1 MEDIFIKNI
10 HINKVRHLENID
22 IPISETERKHLILTG
37 KNGSGKTSVLLEIK
51 NWLVLVN
58 DIFIHFKKY
67 NLIVKNIDTDILS
80 SNSEIKKVVQE
91 IRFLERVAPNGAL
104 AVKRTARTLG
114 KGIRDFNFPEY
125 SEKENFIIRKSK
137 LSDKVIMFRNRVR
150 DLAQE
155 KENAKFELVEWLNS
169 RNVNARNISLFTN
182 KDLLNSAITE
192 HNDYDENFVTSY
204 FGAKSNF
211 EILTPKGINKIE
223 EKEEFGLDENIGK
236 YFLQHM
242 VNLKADRLFAREEND
257 DSTANY
263 ISAWFDNFEKSLQEI
278 FDDNELKLEF
288 DRKNYSFILLNKGKT
303 PSDFTTLSDG
313 YSAILN
319 IISEL
324 IMRMEN
330 KASKSYDIQ
339 GIVLIDEIET
349 HLHIDLQ
356 KKILPFLTNFF
367 PKIQFI
373 VTTHSP
379 FVLNS
384 VSNAVIFD
392 LEKKLLVEDLSGYSV
407 NSIIES
413 YFDSD
418 DYSTIVKEKVIEYE
432 RLLTKDILEEEEEE
446 KLFDLKEYFE
456 DLPKMFS
463 PELALKIN
471 QIQLANLAVK

>member
-1 MEDIFIKNI
+1 MEDIFIKSI
-10 HINKVRHLENID
+10 HINKVRHLENVN

-51 NWLVLVN
+51 KFMELIGEKKISRFNDLKSAILSTKSRIIKNEERITQQNRNKQVVQGNEITNIDSYITSLKN
-58 DIFIHFKKY
+58 DIY
-67 NLIVKNIDTDILS
+67 AEKN
-80 SNSEIKKVVQE
+80 
-91 IRFLERVAPNGAL
+91 
-104 AVKRTARTLG
+104 
-114 KGIRDFNFPEY
+114 
-125 SEKENFIIRKSK
+125 
-137 LSDKVIMFRNRVR
+137 
-150 DLAQE
+150 
-155 KENAKFELVEWLNS
+155 
-169 RNVNARNISLFTN
+169 NIN
-182 KDLLNSAITE
+182 
-192 HNDYDENFVTSY
+192 
-204 FGAKSNF
+204 NF
-211 EILTPKGINKIE
+211 EILLKEWLLSKNIGLDIDFTSNEISTIYERGTILLIYFAAKRNLEFNVPKGINKVEIKDKYE
-223 EKEEFGLDENIGK
+223 VNENAGRD
-236 YFLQHM
+236 FLQHI

-257 DSTANY
+257 ESSVSQ
-263 ISAWFDNFEKSLQEI
+263 IDNWFEKFEQSLKDV
-278 FDDNELKLEF
+278 FDEPNLKLEF
-288 DRKNYSFILLNKGKT
+288 DRKNYNFNIIDEGREVSGLTG
-303 PSDFTTLSDG
+303 LSDG

-356 KKILPFLTNFF
+356 KKILPFLTSFF

-384 VSNAVIFD
+384 IENSVIYD
-392 LEKKLLVEDLSGYSV
+392 LEKKLLVKDLSGYSV

-418 DYSTIVKEKVIEYE
+418 DYSTVVKEKMVRY
-432 RLLTKDILEEEEEE
+432 E
-446 KLFDLKEYFE
+446 KLSGNDNLSEDEEDELFELKEYFE

-471 QIQLANLAVK
+471 QIQLANLSLK

>member
-51 NWLVLVN
+51 NMLNMLELMEFN
-58 DIFIHFKKY
+58 SFEQLKIIIDYSKNELIEIGKK
-67 NLIVKNIDTDILS
+67 IDPKTKTELNNPIEWNKVDFEQIIPLHTKS
-80 SNSEIKKVVQE
+80 IK
-91 IRFLERVAPNGAL
+91 
-104 AVKRTARTLG
+104 TAT
-114 KGIRDFNFPEY
+114 
-125 SEKENFIIRKSK
+125 SK
-137 LSDKVIMFRNRVR
+137 LSKYNVDIDFNSYKI
-150 DLAQE
+150 QE
-155 KENAKFELVEWLNS
+155 PY
-169 RNVNARNISLFTN
+169 
-182 KDLLNSAITE
+182 
-192 HNDYDENFVTSY
+192 NDGEFILSY
-204 FGAKSNF
+204 FGAKRKL
-211 EILTPKGINKIE
+211 EINVPKGINQVQTKLHYQI
-223 EKEEFGLDENIGK
+223 DENIGK
-236 YFLQHM
+236 EFLQYI

-263 ISAWFDNFEKSLQEI
+263 IDAWFDNFEKSLQEI

-384 VSNAVIFD
+384 VNNAVIFD

-432 RLLTKDILEEEEEE
+432 RLLTKDILNEEEEE

>member
-1 MEDIFIKNI
+1 MEEIFIKNI

-51 NWLVLVN
+51 KLLELTENDLFLRFKDHKLAILSTYALIYEVEQSIKQLEVQKLTTSGNDLVN
-58 DIFIHFKKY
+58 LNHYIKHQFSEINTHKYNINSFKTSNEDWLKLKSIFIDIDY
-67 NLIVKNIDTDILS
+67 NSYEI
-80 SNSEIKKVVQE
+80 SE
-91 IRFLERVAPNGAL
+91 L
-104 AVKRTARTLG
+104 
-114 KGIRDFNFPEY
+114 Y
-125 SEKENFIIRKSK
+125 KEGNFI
-137 LSDKVIMFRNRVR
+137 L
-150 DLAQE
+150 
-155 KENAKFELVEWLNS
+155 
-169 RNVNARNISLFTN
+169 T
-182 KDLLNSAITE
+182 
-192 HNDYDENFVTSY
+192 Y
-204 FGAKSNF
+204 FGARRNLQ
-211 EILTPKGINKIE
+211 INVPKGISKIE
-223 EKEEFGLDENIGK
+223 IKDKYNINENAGKE
-236 YFLQHM
+236 FLQHL

-257 DSTANY
+257 ELSVSQIDL
-263 ISAWFDNFEKSLQEI
+263 WFESFEKSLQEV
-278 FDDNELKLEF
+278 FDEPNLKLEF
-288 DRKNYSFILLNKGKT
+288 DRKKYNFNIVDEGKEV
-303 PSDFTTLSDG
+303 SDLTVLSDG
-313 YSAILN
+313 YSAIFN
-319 IISEL
+319 FISEL

-384 VSNAVIFD
+384 VNNAVIFD

-432 RLLTKDILEEEEEE
+432 RLLTADILNEEEEE
-446 KLFDLKEYFE
+446 KLFDLKRYFK

-471 QIQLANLAVK
+471 QLQLANLAVK

>member
-10 HINKVRHLENID
+10 HINKVRHLENVD
-22 IPISETERKHLILTG
+22 ISISETERKHLILTG

-51 NWLVLVN
+51 NWL
-58 DIFIHFKKY
+58 
-67 NLIVKNIDTDILS
+67 S
-80 SNSEIKKVVQE
+80 
-91 IRFLERVAPNGAL
+91 
-104 AVKRTARTLG
+104 
-114 KGIRDFNFPEY
+114 GIE
-125 SEKENFIIRKSK
+125 
-137 LSDKVIMFRNRVR
+137 
-150 DLAQE
+150 
-155 KENAKFELVEWLNS
+155 
-169 RNVNARNISLFTN
+169 N
-182 KDLLNSAITE
+182 KDLIQLQTNKSGLKSLKKGIVLLQKELEHDYAIVKEQKIKEYNNTINALKNKTE
-192 HNDYDENFVTSY
+192 PYLKINIDFSSDDIFQPYDDGNFILTY
-204 FGAKSNF
+204 FGARRNLQ
-211 EILTPKGINKIE
+211 INVPKGISKIE
-223 EKEEFGLDENIGK
+223 IKDKYNINENAGKE
-236 YFLQHM
+236 FLQHI
-242 VNLKADRLFAREEND
+242 VNLKADKLFAREEND
-257 DSTANY
+257 ELSVSQIDN
-263 ISAWFDNFEKSLQEI
+263 WFENFENSLQEV
-278 FDDNELKLEF
+278 FDEPNLKLEF
-288 DRKNYSFILLNKGKT
+288 DRKKYNFNIVDEGKEI
-303 PSDFTTLSDG
+303 SDLTVLSDG
-313 YSAILN
+313 YSAIFN

-384 VSNAVIFD
+384 VNNAVIFD

-432 RLLTKDILEEEEEE
+432 RLLTKDILNEEEEE

>member
-51 NWLVLVN
+51 NWLTGIENQQLLQLQIN
-58 DIFIHFKKY
+58 RTNIK
-67 NLIVKNIDTDILS
+67 NLEDAIV
-80 SNSEIKKVVQE
+80 
-91 IRFLERVAPNGAL
+91 RLESQL
-104 AVKRTARTLG
+104 ATG
-114 KGIRDFNFPEY
+114 N
-125 SEKENFIIRKSK
+125 
-137 LSDKVIMFRNRVR
+137 
-150 DLAQE
+150 
-155 KENAKFELVEWLNS
+155 
-169 RNVNARNISLFTN
+169 
-182 KDLLNSAITE
+182 
-192 HNDYDENFVTSY
+192 
-204 FGAKSNF
+204 NF
-211 EILTPKGINKIE
+211 EIGQQIVNYKNSIKYHQGQVEVFSNIDINFSTANIFPLFNEGNFILSHFGARRNLQINVPQGINKISLRD
-223 EKEEFGLDENIGK
+223 KYGVNENAGINFVQ
-236 YFLQHM
+236 YI
-242 VNLKADRLFAREEND
+242 VNLKADRSFARDEND
-257 DSTANY
+257 ETSVIQINE
-263 ISAWFDNFEKSLQEI
+263 WFDNFEKSLQDI
-278 FDDNELKLEF
+278 LGDDKLKLEF
-288 DRKNYSFILLNKGKT
+288 DRKNYNFTLINKEGES
-303 PSDFTTLSDG
+303 SDFTNLSDG
-313 YSAILN
+313 YSTILN

>member
-1 MEDIFIKNI
+1 MEDIFIKNV

-51 NWLVLVN
+51 NWLTGIENQQLLQLQIN
-58 DIFIHFKKY
+58 RTNIK
-67 NLIVKNIDTDILS
+67 NLEDAIV
-80 SNSEIKKVVQE
+80 
-91 IRFLERVAPNGAL
+91 RLESQL
-104 AVKRTARTLG
+104 ATG
-114 KGIRDFNFPEY
+114 N
-125 SEKENFIIRKSK
+125 
-137 LSDKVIMFRNRVR
+137 
-150 DLAQE
+150 
-155 KENAKFELVEWLNS
+155 
-169 RNVNARNISLFTN
+169 
-182 KDLLNSAITE
+182 
-192 HNDYDENFVTSY
+192 
-204 FGAKSNF
+204 NF
-211 EILTPKGINKIE
+211 EIGQQIVNYKNSIKYHQGQVEVFSNIDINFSTANIFPLFNEGNFILSHFGARRNLQINVPQGINKISLRD
-223 EKEEFGLDENIGK
+223 KYGVNENAGINFVQ
-236 YFLQHM
+236 YI
-242 VNLKADRLFAREEND
+242 VNLKADRSFARDEND
-257 DSTANY
+257 ETSVIQINE
-263 ISAWFDNFEKSLQEI
+263 WFDNFEKSLQDI
-278 FDDNELKLEF
+278 LGDDKLKLEF
-288 DRKNYSFILLNKGKT
+288 DRKNYNFTLINKEGES
-303 PSDFTTLSDG
+303 SDFTNLSDG
-313 YSAILN
+313 YSTILN

-456 DLPKMFS
+456 DLHKMFS